1 MESSNISKKQAKKIK
16 RLKLKFKDSYDFLY
30 PILDDPQFNVKLA
43 SKKEFY
49 DTQYD
54 GIIKSVEKNRDCFRT
69 FQLAPHQSFVK
80 NFMSY
85 HTPYN
90 SLLLYHGLG
99 SGKTCSA
106 IGVCEEM
113 RSYMKMMSITNRIIV
128 IASPNVQNEFRLQ
141 LFDERKLKQV
151 GDSWN
156 LETCTGNSFIQE
168 IMPMRIKALT
178 RNQIISQIKRIINQ
192 YYLFMGYTE
201 FSNYVTKKMAIKDT
215 KITSAQKKLLQKKKL
230 QKIFN
235 QRLIVIDEVQNIRIS
250 NDNKN
255 KTVAINLTKVVSIC
269 DGIRLLLLSATPM
282 YNSYTEIVWLLNL
295 MNLNDKRS
303 ELNIKEVFDKD
314 GNFQVDE
321 DGYEVGKDKFIQ
333 KARGYISFVRGENPY
348 LFPYRIYP
356 VLFSPSSIRHI
367 KYPTVSL
374 NGKPI
379 IQPIQYIDV
388 YVNTIET
395 YQEKRYNSIIGMIEK
410 IEDMDGFGYTV
421 LAKPLEALNI
431 VFPNIDE
438 SLEDITG
445 SNGLRRI
452 MNYAE
457 SGESR
462 YNYEYK
468 SDILDHFGEVFR
480 LEHLK
485 QYSHK
490 IWSICNHVEKSKGIV
505 LIYSQ
510 YLEGGLIPIAL
521 ALEHLGYNLYNS
533 RHNLLKGNTR
543 SKKQTYIMITGEKY
557 YSKNNIEAIKAAT
570 NYENR
575 DGEIIKIIL
584 ISKAG
589 SEGVD
594 FKFIR
599 QVHILE
605 PWYNMNRIE
614 QIIGRAVRTCS
625 HKDLPFKERNVQIF
639 MYGTKLTGDIE
650 AADLYVYRKAEE
662 KSILIGKVSRVLK
675 EVAIDCILNHNQT
688 NFSEEKM
695 NQKVQINLS
704 TGKMI
709 DYPVGDKPYSSF
721 CDYMES
727 CYYTCQGDKKLV
739 PKLDLYN
746 EDFLIQKQSY
756 IIKLIKE
763 LYKEFYVLKKEYLLD
778 YFRERYTKE
787 EILSAIHSIIEHDYI
802 TDKYNRLG
810 NLVYIGNYYL
820 FQPIE
825 LVNKQ
830 ISLYDKT
837 RPLFYKKSTIS
848 VAVKKPKTPKSN
860 IFKKLEDDYTLAID
874 IQKVTSKDKYYYR
887 FCQLAIKRLAK
898 DLNIKKEKLDIFIIA
913 HQMESL
919 LYHDKLDVL
928 NYLYFNQLNSYQI
941 LLKEYFDTY
950 ILKTSS
956 SQFIYIIYKT
966 TYKVLI
972 LGETTW
978 MDAKET
984 DLIDLNKSIKE
995 NTIISSFMPT
1005 TVYNIIIGFMYPFN
1019 DKQIVFK
1026 TKNITA
1032 KRSKGARCD
1041 QASKYS
1047 PQGVVNIINTILENP
1062 QHFTSSNSKKI
1073 LVQELC
1079 IYLEYLLRYYHLIKY
1094 KKRTWFFTPE
1104 LAIMLNIPDYK
1115 N

>member
-1 MESSNISKKQAKKIK
+1 MESLKTSKKLAKKIK
-16 RLKLKFKDSYDFLY
+16 KLTLQVRDKYDFLY
-30 PILDDPQFNVKLA
+30 PILDDPQFNIKLA

-49 DTQYD
+49 DTRYD
-54 GIIKSVEKNRDCFRT
+54 GTIKSVENSRDCFRD
-69 FQLAPHQSFVK
+69 FQLAPHQLFVK

-85 HTPYN
+85 YTPYN

-113 RSYMKMMSITNRIIV
+113 RNYMKMMNITNRIII

-141 LFDERKLKQV
+141 LFDERKLTQI
-151 GDSWN
+151 GNSWN
-156 LETCTGNSFIQE
+156 IEACTGNSFIQE

-178 RNQIISQIKRIINQ
+178 RTQVVSQIKRIINQ

-201 FSNYVTKKMAIKDT
+201 FSNYVTKKMAVKDT
-215 KITSAQKKLLQKKKL
+215 KITSVQKKQLQKKKL

-235 QRLIVIDEVQNIRIS
+235 QRLIVIDEVHNIRIS

-255 KTVAINLTKVVSIC
+255 KTVALNLSKVVSQC

-282 YNSYTEIVWLLNL
+282 YNSYTEIIWLLNL
-295 MNLNDKRS
+295 MNLNDNRS
-303 ELNIKEVFDKD
+303 ELNIKEVFDNN
-314 GNFQVDE
+314 GNFRIDDE
-321 DGYEVGKDKFIQ
+321 GYEIGKDKLIQ

-356 VLFSPSSIRHI
+356 KLFSTKSIHNI
-367 KYPTVSL
+367 EYPTLSL

-379 IQPIQYIDV
+379 IQPIQYIDI
-388 YVNTIET
+388 YVDTIET
-395 YQEKRYNSIIGMIEK
+395 YQEEAYTRLIRNIEN

-421 LAKPLEALNI
+421 LAKPIEALNI
-431 VFPNIDE
+431 VFPNKEE
-438 SLEDITG
+438 SFEDITG
-445 SNGLRRI
+445 SNGLRQT
-452 MNYAE
+452 MTFVETA
-457 SGESR
+457 ESR
-462 YNYEYK
+462 YNYQYK
-468 SDILDHFGEVFR
+468 PNVLDDFGEIFR
-480 LEHLK
+480 LENLK

-490 IWSICNHVEKSKGIV
+490 MWAICNHIELSKGIV

-510 YLEGGLIPIAL
+510 YLEGGLIPLAL
-521 ALEHLGYNLYNS
+521 ALEHLGYSLYDS
-533 RHNLLKGNTR
+533 RYNLLKGNTR
-543 SKKQTYIMITGEKY
+543 SKKQSYIMITGEKY
-557 YSKNNIEAIKAAT
+557 YSKHNIEAIKAAT

-575 DGEIIKIIL
+575 DGNIIKVIL

-625 HKDLPFKERNVQIF
+625 HKDLPFKQRNVQIF
-639 MYGTKLTGDIE
+639 MYGTKLTNNME

-662 KSILIGKVSRVLK
+662 KSLLIGKVSRVLK
-675 EVAIDCILNHNQT
+675 EVAIDCILNHGQT
-688 NFSEEKM
+688 NFSEKKM
-695 NQKVQINLS
+695 NQKVDIELAN
-704 TGKMI
+704 GKTI
-709 DYPVGDKPYSSF
+709 HYAVGDKPYSSF
-721 CDYMES
+721 CDYMDS
-727 CYYTCQGDKKLV
+727 CYYTCQTNKKIV
-739 PKLDLYN
+739 SRYDLYN
-746 EDFLIQKQSY
+746 EDFLLQKQGY

-763 LYKEFYVLKKEYLLD
+763 LYKEFYVLKKDKLLD
-778 YFRERYTKE
+778 FFREKYTRE
-787 EILSAIHSIIEHDYI
+787 EVLSAIHSIIEYDYI

-810 NLVYIGNYYL
+810 NLVYIGDYYL

-825 LVNKQ
+825 LLNKQ
-830 ISLYDKT
+830 ISLYDKM
-837 RPLFYKKSTIS
+837 RPLFYKKSSIS
-848 VAVKKPKTPKSN
+848 VPIKKPKTPKTN
-860 IFKKLEDDYTLAID
+860 IFTKLVEDYTLAID

-887 FCQLAIKRLAK
+887 FCQLAIRRLAN
-898 DLNIKKEKLDIFIIA
+898 DLHIEKSLLEPFIIA
-913 HQMESL
+913 HQIESL
-919 LYHDKLDVL
+919 LYNDKLNVL
-928 NYLYFNQLNSYQI
+928 NYLYFNQLTPYQV
-941 LLKEYFDTY
+941 LLKTYFDNY
-950 ILKTSS
+950 ILKTSQ

-966 TYKVLI
+966 SYKVLI
-972 LGETTW
+972 LGDSSWE
-978 MDAKET
+978 DARET

-995 NTIISSFMPT
+995 KTTVPSFMPT
-1005 TVYNIIIGFMYPFN
+1005 SVYNIIIGFMYPFN
-1019 DKQIVFK
+1019 HKEIVFK

-1047 PQGVVNIINTILENP
+1047 PQGVVNIINTVLENP
-1062 QHFTSSNSKKI
+1062 EHFTTNNSKKV

-1079 IYLEYLLRYYHLIKY
+1079 IYLEYLLRYYHSIKF
-1094 KKRTWFFTPE
+1094 KKRAWFFTPE